1 MGNCSP
7 KPRSRSPP
15 QQPTTGAAAAGDDPS
30 PPPIVRIYG
39 SESCP
44 LAWRIRAAL
53 LYKGVASEFAPSES
67 PILRGPLVLCGDG
80 GGDAVGGSAEEM
92 LRYVDSR
99 FPGPP
104 RAAAAT
110 AEEEEAAAAA
120 VALQHRSVERQAEG
134 MARWARG
141 DGGGGGEEEEGAA
154 TGVVAAEGRRLG
166 RRYGELVEV
175 MLEHAGWR
183 SGCSSPSWSEPPIEP
198 VREGAMSSSEAAAG
212 DVGGEPPKKH
222 SKQSKGKET
231 RITKDSASV
240 EDRLT
245 LLEDILSKEHCKEHF
260 KEEERELIP
269 LFDAANRMLREEGN
283 TSSRWAEEVMGRW
296 RPLIR
301 SASSFLHGR
310 PPSSRSCTVP
320 GHRLQVYC

>member
-7 KPRSRSPP
+7 KPRRRSPP
-15 QQPTTGAAAAGDDPS
+15 QQPTTGAAGAGDDPS

-110 AEEEEAAAAA
+110 AEEAAAAA

-134 MARWARG
+134 MARWAAEMAAAGARKKK
-141 DGGGGGEEEEGAA
+141 GAA
-154 TGVVAAEGRRLG
+154 TGWWRRRG
-166 RRYGELVEV
+166 G
-175 MLEHAGWR
+175 GW
-183 SGCSSPSWSEPPIEP
+183 GGGTGSW
-198 VREGAMSSSEAAAG
+198 
-212 DVGGEPPKKH
+212 
-222 SKQSKGKET
+222 
-231 RITKDSASV
+231 
-240 EDRLT
+240 
-245 LLEDILSKEHCKEHF
+245 
-260 KEEERELIP
+260 
-269 LFDAANRMLREEGN
+269 
-283 TSSRWAEEVMGRW
+283 W
-296 RPLIR
+296 R
-301 SASSFLHGR
+301 
-310 PPSSRSCTVP
+310 
-320 GHRLQVYC
+320 